1 MKTPRC
7 FIGNRFFSLVRTT
20 SAGTLISA
28 AAAMALFAASPGSPT
43 ISGTGMSIGA
53 PDDVATTSLPIT
65 PVCTTP
71 SPVHTYAWYH
81 CYTPI
86 DIRTAYG
93 VTSIADPTT
102 GNGSGKTLGQGQTIV
117 LVDAYGSPTAAS
129 DLQFFHD
136 TFYPTLP
143 T

>member
-1 MKTPRC
+1 MPDAKLGHVLHINNSFSWIKPLRGNQITSAHLKNMKTPRC
-7 FIGNRFFSLVRTT
+7 FIGNRFFSIVRIA

-93 VTSIADPTT
+93 V
-102 GNGSGKTLGQGQTIV
+102 
-117 LVDAYGSPTAAS
+117 
-129 DLQFFHD
+129 
-136 TFYPTLP
+136 
-143 T
+143 